1 MSDAITAILDVHD
14 NPRTCNDSQS
24 MLLALATEQPGQLG
38 ALMRLA
44 LARRS
49 PRSAFLDMALDLL
62 PDEAVAP
69 VCAEAWHRY
78 RDGERGELLAS
89 VIEFASYQAPQVLQD
104 DWEALL
110 AIASENELQL
120 ASQVWRGL
128 PSATAVQW
136 AQILAEADD
145 DREMARARALLL
157 AAQPESYAVARGY
170 LADWGALD
178 AEVWAHWAGVA
189 DGPLPRRLHG
199 ERPLHIR
206 FGREQHRAQQ
216 ADEPS
221 WRKRIWR
228 LHPTWNGG
236 QVHHAG
242 QMGGPLEA
250 LCGSCQAPLQ
260 RLLRTDAAALQPG
273 ATGEIT
279 LGLCLDCC
287 G

>member
-49 PRSAFLDMALDLL
+49 PSSAFLDMTLDLL

-69 VCAEAWHRY
+69 VCAEAWRRY

-104 DWEALL
+104 DWGALL

-128 PSATAVQW
+128 PSA
-136 AQILAEADD
+136 
-145 DREMARARALLL
+145 
-157 AAQPESYAVARGY
+157 
-170 LADWGALD
+170 
-178 AEVWAHWAGVA
+178 
-189 DGPLPRRLHG
+189 
-199 ERPLHIR
+199 
-206 FGREQHRAQQ
+206 
-216 ADEPS
+216 
-221 WRKRIWR
+221 
-228 LHPTWNGG
+228 
-236 QVHHAG
+236 
-242 QMGGPLEA
+242 
-250 LCGSCQAPLQ
+250 
-260 RLLRTDAAALQPG
+260 
-273 ATGEIT
+273 
-279 LGLCLDCC
+279 
-287 G
+287 